1 MQNPPRRALVVD
13 DEPTVHRLVSIAL
26 RRAGFVCDA
35 AEDGLLAAALAVR
48 RRYDVV
54 VTDLRMPNKDGFALV
69 ADLLEMAERPV
80 VVIYTGAADQDMAR
94 DFLARGADHFAFKPT
109 DLALLA
115 ARIKSL
121 VDRRAAQDGACRS
134 ADCIA

>member
-1 MQNPPRRALVVD
+1 M
-13 DEPTVHRLVSIAL
+13 
-26 RRAGFVCDA
+26 
-35 AEDGLLAAALAVR
+35 
-48 RRYDVV
+48 V

-69 ADLLEMAERPV
+69 ADLLELAERPV
-80 VVIYTGAADQDMAR
+80 IVIYTGAADQDMAR

-115 ARIKSL
+115 ARVKSL
-121 VDRRAAQDGACRS
+121 VDRRSEQDRARRS